1 MTIVATSV
9 TSSDGGAI
17 PRCGLR
23 LFASPALPEGKERLN
38 FQASGRSGSGGL
50 RFRRRVVM
58 YKRIVLAVDL
68 AESDI
73 APKGLPEALELAR
86 AGGGELR
93 LVNVQPVIPATFMEY
108 VPVDFDEEQEKR
120 TRAELETILAG
131 VDLPAQRKSCATRA
145 GGIYHELLQEASEWG
160 ADLIV
165 VGSHRPVMSDYLLG
179 SNAKTIVRHAQ
190 CSVLVVRE

>member
-1 MTIVATSV
+1 MCVRPAV
-9 TSSDGGAI
+9 GGAN
-17 PRCGLR
+17 RR
-23 LFASPALPEGKERLN
+23 ERASVCLPEGKE
-38 FQASGRSGSGGL
+38 QITL
-50 RFRRRVVM
+50 RRWEGFELGVPSQRRAIM

-68 AESDI
+68 ADQ
-73 APKGLPEALELAR
+73 APTPKGLEQALELTKAS
-86 AGGGELR
+86 GGELR

-108 VPVDFDEEQEKR
+108 VPADFDEEQSKR
-120 TRAELETILAG
+120 AKEALDAVVAA
-131 VDLPAQRKSCATRA
+131 VDLPAERKSAVARA

>member
-1 MTIVATSV
+1 
-9 TSSDGGAI
+9 
-17 PRCGLR
+17 
-23 LFASPALPEGKERLN
+23 
-38 FQASGRSGSGGL
+38 
-50 RFRRRVVM
+50 M

-68 AESDI
+68 AEPTP
-73 APKGLPEALELAR
+73 APKGLTEAVELAK

-108 VPVDFDEEQEKR
+108 VPVDFDVEQAKR
-120 TRAELETILAG
+120 AKEALDAIVASI
-131 VDLPAQRKSCATRA
+131 DLPAERKSAVARA
-145 GGIYHELLQEASEWG
+145 GGIYHELLQEASDWG

>member
-1 MTIVATSV
+1 
-9 TSSDGGAI
+9 
-17 PRCGLR
+17 
-23 LFASPALPEGKERLN
+23 
-38 FQASGRSGSGGL
+38 
-50 RFRRRVVM
+50 M
-58 YKRIVLAVDL
+58 YKRIILAVDL
-68 AESDI
+68 AETTLS
-73 APKGLPEALELAR
+73 PKGLPQAVELAK

-108 VPVDFDEEQEKR
+108 VPVDFDVEQAKH
-120 TRAELETILAG
+120 AKDALDTILAS
-131 VDLPAQRKSCATRA
+131 VDLPAERKSDAARA

-179 SNAKTIVRHAQ
+179 SNAKTIVRHAE